1 LKKCSSIGFGKT
13 RRDVMNIAQT
23 YTAVHGTLKKDCI
36 SDGWWHRFIARQDGK
51 LVLRKGDNTS
61 FLWMNAMNKDTL
73 KHYYDL

>member
-1 LKKCSSIGFGKT
+1 
-13 RRDVMNIAQT
+13 MNIAQT

-61 FLWMNAMNKDTL
+61 FLWMNAINKDTL